1 MDKGWSLETK
11 DVGQFSRPTTNCYC
25 PEGRSMTPNCCS
37 KPKASNSPQC
47 SMIFPSE
54 MRNQSIP

>member
-11 DVGQFSRPTTNCYC
+11 DAGQFSRPTTNCYC

-37 KPKASNSPQC
+37 RPKASNSPQC

-54 MRNQSIP
+54 MRN